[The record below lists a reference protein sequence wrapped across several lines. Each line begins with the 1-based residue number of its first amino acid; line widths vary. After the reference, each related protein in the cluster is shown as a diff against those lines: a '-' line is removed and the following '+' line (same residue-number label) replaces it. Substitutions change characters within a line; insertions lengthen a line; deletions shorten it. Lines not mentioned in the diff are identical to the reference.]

1 VYPDIATIRNLERET
16 LQQILRISEFGR
28 LSELQAAASTGLAN
42 INDQRGG
49 VDVHLGFAL
58 DIRLRGDRQ
67 GKAVSRRIDVG
78 ALVEVSADKKT
89 VSNASYSLLI
99 CRRANPESSPIVRK
113 VHFDYESFALRN
125 QDEPKPTAHLQICG
139 KLSPHHLKAGYT
151 VTRLNGLYPAWE
163 KPRFPL
169 PPTSIA
175 LILNWLLL
183 EFQTDP
189 ASQGILNSPAW
200 RNFVARAERAV
211 LTKYFSEATK
221 FLLSAGDM
229 QKRFLQT
236 HLYNMSVD

>member
-1 VYPDIATIRNLERET
+1 VYPDIVTIRTLEKET
-16 LQQILRISEFGR
+16 LQQIIRISEFGR
-28 LSELQAAASTGLAN
+28 LGELQAAASAGLAG

-49 VDVHLGFAL
+49 VNVHLGFAL

-78 ALVEVSADKKT
+78 ALVEVSPDKKT

-99 CRRANPESSPIVRK
+99 CRYANPQTSPIVRK

-125 QDEPKPTAHLQICG
+125 HEEAKPTAHLQICG
-139 KLSPHHLKAGYT
+139 KLSPHHISVGYT
-151 VTRLNGLYPAWE
+151 ATRLNGLYPAWE

-169 PPTSIA
+169 PPTSLA
-175 LILNWLLL
+175 LMLNWLLL

-189 ASQGILNSPAW
+189 ASQGILNSPEW
-200 RNFVARAERAV
+200 RNMVARAERAV
-211 LTKYFSEATK
+211 LTKYFSEASK
-221 FLLSAGDM
+221 FLLSSGDK

-236 HLYNMSVD
+236 YLYNMSVD